1 MGHPPGDIP
10 TSCRRLEWVQEVLA
24 IPCSLPLVN
33 RSGHESICTSK
44 MTFPGRFCPLTI
56 IEEPVKKQKTMK
68 RHKKKQD
75 FLRVGN
81 ACLLQRTFSIHLQC
95 YEKPPRHSP
104 QLLLCR
110 KYALA
115 AQRIGQKDLK
125 NKCEWHNFKCVW
137 RLRAKEV
144 PTPKVRLHKSLWTGW
159 NILPHARHAE
169 KKNSV
174 CLRQA
179 ESAFRNFIFVG
190 CWWRAADWLA
200 GLPKVTAQHRMP
212 RRGRK
217 NK

>member
-1 MGHPPGDIP
+1 MKVSVHPKK
-10 TSCRRLEWVQEVLA
+10 TF
-24 IPCSLPLVN
+24 
-33 RSGHESICTSK
+33 SG
-44 MTFPGRFCPLTI
+44 RVCPLTI
-56 IEEPVKKQKTMK
+56 TKEPVKKQKTMK
-68 RHKKKQD
+68 RHKKKQG
-75 FLRVGN
+75 FLCVGN

-159 NILPHARHAE
+159 NILPHARHTE
-169 KKNSV
+169 KKFSLFEASWV
-174 CLRQA
+174 SLQEFYFCWLLVKSSRLA
-179 ESAFRNFIFVG
+179 SRTAKGDSSASHASQG
-190 CWWRAADWLA
+190 E
-200 GLPKVTAQHRMP
+200 K
-212 RRGRK
+212 K
-217 NK
+217 